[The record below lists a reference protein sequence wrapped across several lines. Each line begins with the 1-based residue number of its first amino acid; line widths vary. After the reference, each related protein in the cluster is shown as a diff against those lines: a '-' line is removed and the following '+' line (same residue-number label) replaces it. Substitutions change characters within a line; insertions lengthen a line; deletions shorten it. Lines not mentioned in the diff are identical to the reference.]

1 MTLRKEPLLRSATSG
16 ASATRNCTE
25 KQVLSLHAADLWG
38 LLQIEFDDDLI
49 FKRGPMSVKAMMAT
63 ILQNQ
68 MTLRGVHSL
77 TPSDYQEIVERLIEQ
92 LTELELKLGARKIT
106 QKHEP

>member
-1 MTLRKEPLLRSATSG
+1 
-16 ASATRNCTE
+16 
-25 KQVLSLHAADLWG
+25 
-38 LLQIEFDDDLI
+38 
-49 FKRGPMSVKAMMAT
+49 MMAA

-77 TPSDYQEIVERLIEQ
+77 TPSDYEEIVERLIEQ

>member
-1 MTLRKEPLLRSATSG
+1 
-16 ASATRNCTE
+16 
-25 KQVLSLHAADLWG
+25 LHAADLWD

-49 FKRGPMSVKAMMAT
+49 FKRGPMSVKAMMAK

-92 LTELELKLGARKIT
+92 LRELELSLAARELT
-106 QKHEP
+106 DKHES